1 MVQGLQS
8 YKWVCLKC
16 GNIIW
21 YIPAIIGVKHQR
33 WLKSCSLKGKILL
46 REGTK
51 SCYIRDGHCIK
62 LLTFFSMHCNCWIK
76 RIEHEYAKSEGS
88 GHAEFKYTD
97 QNGSGQS
104 FGSMK
109 VMHCCRIERS
119 FAHPGELDI
128 IHGVTRN
135 NVTIRWA
142 AFSYPLFRN
151 VWFKMPEECQTNVS
165 TYSESHN
172 LHQLPHPSNKRKLFW
187 RSH

>member
-1 MVQGLQS
+1 MIKTITVFHIQPFLKLGCWIFKNINNYVVQGLQS

-33 WLKSCSLKGKILL
+33 WLKSCSLKWKILL

-62 LLTFFSMHCNCWIK
+62 LLTFQYACNCWIK
-76 RIEHEYAKSEGS
+76 RIEHEYANQKGVAMLSS
-88 GHAEFKYTD
+88 SILTRMCR
-97 QNGSGQS
+97 GQS

-119 FAHPGELDI
+119 FAHPGELD
-128 IHGVTRN
+128 
-135 NVTIRWA
+135 
-142 AFSYPLFRN
+142 Y
-151 VWFKMPEECQTNVS
+151 
-165 TYSESHN
+165 YSQRYS
-172 LHQLPHPSNKRKLFW
+172 
-187 RSH
+187 